1 MSGEKILIVDDEKPI
16 NDLIRSYV
24 EKEGF
29 RALTAFCGEEAIVKT
44 KQENPDLI
52 ILDVML
58 PDVEGTNVCLEI
70 RKITNAPIIFLSCKS
85 QEIDKI
91 IALSVGGDDYIT
103 KPFMGGELVARIK
116 AHIRRHK
123 LGDVDKSLG
132 PPEGKI
138 HVFPGLKIDTNT
150 REIEADG
157 KKVSLTGKEFEI
169 LMLLIE
175 NPRRV
180 FSAEQIFELTW
191 KTECLGGDSRT
202 VMVYISTLRKKLEIN
217 PQNPKYILSIRGV
230 GYKFN
235 HNIVS

>member
-1 MSGEKILIVDDEKPI
+1 MVGEKILIVDDEKPI

-29 RALTAFCGEEAIVKT
+29 QAVTAFCGEEAILKAKT
-44 KQENPDLI
+44 ENPELI

-58 PDVEGTNVCLEI
+58 PDMEGTNVCLEL
-70 RKITNAPIIFLSCKS
+70 RKITNVPIIFLSCKS

-103 KPFMGGELVARIK
+103 KPFMGGELIARIK
-116 AHIRRHK
+116 AHLRRQK
-123 LGDVDKSLG
+123 KMEADRNLG
-132 PPEGKI
+132 PAPGKFYE
-138 HVFPGLKIDTNT
+138 FPGLSIDTNT
-150 REIEADG
+150 REIRVDDNQIN
-157 KKVSLTGKEFEI
+157 LTSKEFEI

-175 NPRRV
+175 NPKRV

-202 VMVYISTLRKKLEIN
+202 VMVYISTLRKKLETN
-217 PQNPKYILSIRGV
+217 SANPKYILSIRGV

-235 HNIVS
+235 HNII